1 MSTILV
7 VETPELAADL
17 ERQAASLGGTLL
29 RAVLPT
35 GARPEA
41 TVPSLET
48 IAREHGCALVLVPAT
63 IAGREIAAR
72 LAQRL
77 DVALVPE
84 AVSLELTA
92 NGGRAERV
100 VYAGGA
106 VAALAWEGPA
116 VVSVVARA
124 GADAP
129 TPDPTVDTV
138 EVTAPDT
145 RVLRTGLEERPKS
158 DVDLTNAQRV
168 VCVGMGLKERSDLD
182 LVDRLAE
189 ALDAQ
194 VACTRPVSEDRGW
207 LPVERY
213 IGISGLHVSPALY
226 LGLGV
231 SGQVQHA
238 VGMRGAK
245 VVVEVNT
252 DSDSPAIADADH
264 QVVADLYD
272 IVPALIERLSAG
284 AK

>member
-1 MSTILV
+1 MSTILL

-35 GARPEA
+35 GVRPEA

-84 AVSLELTA
+84 ATSLELTA
-92 NGGRAERV
+92 DGGRAERV

-106 VAALAWEGPA
+106 VAAQEWEGPA

-124 GADAP
+124 VVDAP
-129 TPDPTVDTV
+129 TPDPTVETV

-145 RVLRTGLEERPKS
+145 RVVRTGLEERPKS

-168 VCVGMGLKERSDLD
+168 VCVGMGLKDRSDLD

-252 DSDSPAIADADH
+252 DGDSPAIADADH

>member
-84 AVSLELTA
+84 ATSLELTA
-92 NGGRAERV
+92 NGGHAERV

-145 RVLRTGLEERPKS
+145 RVVRTGLEERPKS

-168 VCVGMGLKERSDLD
+168 VCVGMGLKDRSDLD

-252 DSDSPAIADADH
+252 DGDSPAIADADH
-264 QVVADLYD
+264 QVLADLYD
-272 IVPALIERLSAG
+272 VVPALIERLSAG